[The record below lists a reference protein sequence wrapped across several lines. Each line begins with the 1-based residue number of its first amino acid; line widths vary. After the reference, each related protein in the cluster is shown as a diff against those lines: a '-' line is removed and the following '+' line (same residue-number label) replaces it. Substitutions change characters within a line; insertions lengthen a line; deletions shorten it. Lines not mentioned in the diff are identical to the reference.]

1 MPEFLTTWPFWLV
14 FAFMF
19 SGALV
24 RGQATYWTGR
34 LVTEQALRRTHPRH
48 GWRRRAHEA
57 LQGEGTQ
64 RGVDAIR
71 RWGLVAVPFSFL
83 TVGFQ
88 TMVNAGAG
96 VLRIRWVLYTVAMI
110 PGALAWAL
118 IYSTIGWAVWAAALA
133 AAAGSPAGIAGLVV
147 VALLVLGAVV
157 TRRRRARL
165 PDVTGALDGDAAAEP
180 EPGQGSRPARRN
192 G

>member
-34 LVTEQALRRTHPRH
+34 VVTEQALRRTHPQH

-57 LQGEGTQ
+57 LQGAGTQ

-83 TVGFQ
+83 TVGLL

-96 VLRIRWVLYTVAMI
+96 VLRIRWSHYTVAMV

-118 IYSTIGWAVWAAALA
+118 IYSTIGWAVWSAALA

-147 VALLVLGAVV
+147 VTLLVVGAVV

-165 PDVTGALDGDAAAEP
+165 PDMTRALDVPAEP
-180 EPGQGSRPARRN
+180 EPRDGSRPAPRN